1 MGYAPLTDRQRLTWA
16 VMLAIAVHI
25 TAFLAIGF
33 RLYSPPPPQPVF
45 SLNLALL
52 QQHGGE
58 EQDILAGAALP
69 AAAARAS
76 AAGNPGTAAAAGS
89 TDAERRLHVPGPAAD
104 LSSGERTVQQN
115 TETTAPG
122 APQQTERQT
131 EQQTDQANRLARSP
145 GASRPSRRSK
155 TIAADDKTTLEGFY
169 AEKWRLQIQSL
180 GNQYMPPEAK
190 AQGLTGQLTL
200 DVAVRSDGTLL
211 SITLLRS
218 SGSVLLDNAARR
230 IVMLAAPFEPFPES
244 LRQRYDIL
252 HIVRTWEFDKSRQLR
267 SDY

>member
-1 MGYAPLTDRQRLTWA
+1 MLSHAPLTDRQRITWA

-45 SLNLALL
+45 SLNIALL

-58 EQDILAGAALP
+58 EQDILAGSALP
-69 AAAARAS
+69 PAAHAGT
-76 AAGNPGTAAAAGS
+76 AGNPGTAAAGS
-89 TDAERRLHVPGPAAD
+89 TDIEQRFHVPGPDAN
-104 LSSGERTVQQN
+104 LTSGDRATQQN

-131 EQQTDQANRLARSP
+131 EQQTDRANRLALSP
-145 GASRPSRRSK
+145 GVSRPSRRSK

-211 SITLLRS
+211 SITLLQS
-218 SGSVLLDNAARR
+218 SGSALLDNTARR